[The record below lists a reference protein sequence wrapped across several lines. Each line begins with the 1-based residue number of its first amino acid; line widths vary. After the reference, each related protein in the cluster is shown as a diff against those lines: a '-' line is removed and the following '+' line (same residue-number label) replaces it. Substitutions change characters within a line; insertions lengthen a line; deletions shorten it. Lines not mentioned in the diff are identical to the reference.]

1 MSRLIV
7 AAVSAESRFVD
18 VAGRL
23 VLFVSVSRQDDGAP
37 VAGLKLQ
44 HFRIA
49 APAGSVYG
57 LNLESVEEAKWEGQQ
72 PEAAGC
78 YSLSI
83 AFQSDANN
91 GAQREWIEGE
101 FYAFAVQVRFNA
113 GGNQMHSGQ
122 AVIRVESLGK

>member
-49 APAGSVYG
+49 APVGSVYG

-72 PEAAGC
+72 PEDAGC
-78 YSLSI
+78 YSLSV
-83 AFQSDANN
+83 ALQSDANN
-91 GAQREWIEGE
+91 GEQREWIEGE
-101 FYAFAVQVRFNA
+101 FDAFAVQVRFNT
-113 GGNQMHSGQ
+113 GGTQMHSGQ

>member
-37 VAGLKLQ
+37 VEGLKLQ

-57 LNLESVEEAKWEGQQ
+57 LGLESVEEAKWEGQQ

-78 YSLSI
+78 YSLNI
-83 AFQSDANN
+83 AFQDDAKN
-91 GAQREWIEGE
+91 GQREWIEGE

-113 GGNQMHSGQ
+113 GGNQMHHGQ